1 MTQALTTIGFVLGPS
16 LLGLAGLAL
25 RLRWHA
31 VRDQRRQDT
40 LRALTAHLT
49 STDVVVEIRDVR
61 DDGSH
66 LEIRTT
72 PALDPYRRPR

>member
-1 MTQALTTIGFVLGPS
+1 MHEALTTIGLVLGPP
-16 LLGLAGLAL
+16 LLGLTGLAL

-31 VRDQRRQDT
+31 IRDQRRQET
-40 LRALTAHLT
+40 LRALTSYLPT
-49 STDVVVEIRDVR
+49 TGVVVEIRDVR

-72 PALDPYRRPR
+72 PVLDPRRRSK